1 MELQSIIKLLTWTD
15 FSPEDTII
23 RNDLIESLR
32 SLRSLRSIDQNNYSD
47 LTQINLELINKLIFL
62 LRRSINIAS
71 SGEDALK
78 ANCLCLKLEK
88 IVNNK

>member
-15 FSPEDTII
+15 FSQEDTII
-23 RNDLIESLR
+23 QNDVIQ
-32 SLRSLRSIDQNNYSD
+32 SIDQNNHSD

-62 LRRSINIAS
+62 LRRSINISS